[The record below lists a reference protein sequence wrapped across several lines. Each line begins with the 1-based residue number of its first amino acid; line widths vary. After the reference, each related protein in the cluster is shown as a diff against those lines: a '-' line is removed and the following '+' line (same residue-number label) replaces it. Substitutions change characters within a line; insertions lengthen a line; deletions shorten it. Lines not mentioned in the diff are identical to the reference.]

1 LSTLTSPLKPRDP
14 VDVQIPWEV
23 LHHR

>member
-1 LSTLTSPLKPRDP
+1 LSTLSSPLKPRDP